1 MAALP
6 DRRLNA
12 YREDLADAR
21 LMGRVEAARFV
32 EPIRA
37 RIGIA
42 TAPLRPRPDRATRL
56 DSEVLFGEEVE
67 LFERRDGWA
76 WVRTLT
82 DGYVG
87 YLPDAALSEG
97 PGRDATHVV
106 AVPRTLRFDA
116 PDIKTPEPL
125 GLSFLSRLAVAEI
138 NGRFARLADGGFV
151 PVSHIA
157 PLGQI
162 LQPDWAGTAERF
174 LGVPYLWG
182 GRSSLGLD
190 CSALTQLALAA
201 AGIAAPRDSDLQEA
215 GFGAALTITA
225 DYATLRRGDLL
236 FWKGHVAICLG
247 EGLMIHANAGDMMV
261 ASGRIAAIAARIEAA
276 GGGVITSARRPSA
289 S

>member
-6 DRRLNA
+6 DRRLNV
-12 YREDLADAR
+12 YREDLADVR

-42 TAPLRPRPDRATRL
+42 AAPLRPRPDRTARL

-76 WVRTLT
+76 WVRSLT

-87 YLPDAALSEG
+87 YLPDAALSDG
-97 PGRDATHVV
+97 PGADATHLV
-106 AVPRTLRFDA
+106 AVPRTFRFGA

-125 GLSFLSRLAVAEI
+125 GLSFLSRLAVIEI
-138 NGRFARLADGGFV
+138 DGRFARLADGGFV
-151 PVSHIA
+151 PANHIT

-174 LGVPYLWG
+174 VNVPYLWG

-190 CSALTQLALAA
+190 CSGLTQLALAA
-201 AGIAAPRDSDLQEA
+201 AGIDAPRDSDMQEA
-215 GFGAALTITA
+215 GFGAALDITP
-225 DYATLRRGDLL
+225 DYSTLRRGDLL

-247 EGLMIHANAGDMMV
+247 DGLMIHANAGDMMV
-261 ASGRIAAIAARIEAA
+261 ASGRIAAIAARIDAA
-276 GGGVITSARRPSA
+276 GGGPITSARGPSA